1 MTQPRQPSGTPAGGE
16 FTAKTHSEADVG
28 VALISDEYRNDIAA
42 VQADPI
48 AIAMAAEIPDG
59 IDVDYLAALREYQR
73 RGGTHGT
80 THMGAVAS
88 ALRNLRTAAATDNTR
103 RPTSTE
109 IAALVSELA
118 DGLIYDWDKNSG
130 ETDVHDE
137 DGIVIT
143 FENEIDEDGWG
154 GVRFHVAVDGNHIA
168 HGNVDTDPDSVTVE
182 FDD

>member
-16 FTAKTHSEADVG
+16 FATKPHSEADLG

-48 AIAMAAEIPDG
+48 AVKMAAEIPDG
-59 IDVDYLAALREYQR
+59 IEPDFLGALREYQR
-73 RGGTHGT
+73 RGGTHGN